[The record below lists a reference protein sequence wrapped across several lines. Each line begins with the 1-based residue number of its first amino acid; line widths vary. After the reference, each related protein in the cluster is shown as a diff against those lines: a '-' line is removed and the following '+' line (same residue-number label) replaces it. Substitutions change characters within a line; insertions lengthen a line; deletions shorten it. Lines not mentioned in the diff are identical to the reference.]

1 MKQLK
6 RPNSCASMLLLKND
20 LWDLR
25 MVIPP
30 SADMMRIERELSEE
44 PSKEFDYKY
53 EKHAEH

>member
-1 MKQLK
+1 
-6 RPNSCASMLLLKND
+6 
-20 LWDLR
+20 